1 MTIRHTVGNI
11 LQSMSDAV
19 AIPVNTVGVPGA
31 GLALEAASAYPNWR
45 DSYKLMCQQR
55 ALKVGEVTFIC
66 EVSPGKY
73 LISFPT
79 KQHWKYPSKLEWI
92 DAALAHLAR
101 NHMTLARMGI
111 RSVALPML
119 GCGRGGL
126 EWSAVRALIYK
137 HFEHHEMDIE
147 VYGP

>member
-31 GLALEAASAYPNWR
+31 GLALEAASAYPSWR
-45 DSYKLMCQQR
+45 DNYKMACQQR
-55 ALKVGEVTFIC
+55 ALQVGEVKLVC
-66 EVSPGKY
+66 EVEPGKY

-79 KQHWKYPSKLEWI
+79 KQHWKNPSQLKWI
-92 DAALAHLAR
+92 DAGLAHLAR

-137 HFEHHEMDIE
+137 HFENHEMDIE